1 MTFDGT
7 SLVDVVSDR
16 DEGLGGYCDIGA
28 PVCELGEAACEIQI
42 PQPPYWVYPDQ
53 VSFSIPDYTSSEG
66 GVATK
71 FKWKICVKDGAC
83 ITDWLDYNGKD
94 LIQSARIVDPYSK
107 ETGIIAQLVHVVDS
121 ELPGSVSLKNG
132 VIYNVKV
139 LVYNAAGLLNGVEL
153 TSRDVLADL
162 VPPKL
167 PEGKSVY
174 NGEFQKNVAVQL
186 STNGMGVSWDA
197 FEDAE
202 SGIDYYSY
210 QIFEYGNNGT
220 IEDSYVGSPVTRK
233 TRVNSGDDRNVYAT
247 QLSLSPGKKYF
258 ARVTAVNGAGV
269 QSWSDSAPVAVI
281 LPGEGIVVETTTEGV
296 KVSSLVVV
304 LAVVGSVLVL
314 LFLITLFVIRKR
326 YRNRREASR
335 RRKGQLKNIRQLL
348 NNMSDQVGNANVE
361 EKPKLDELKYVAFV
375 ITDLENSTKIASS
388 APNVY
393 DFVQEAHDTL
403 MRDLIAAYGAYEIN
417 TEGDAFHVAFRDVGT
432 AVQFCMEIQ
441 YEMMRIEWPKEV
453 LRISGCE
460 AVYSKSQNH
469 FIYRGPR
476 IRMGIHWADE
486 GHVVQQVHS
495 ITKHRIFS
503 GSAFQVTRELCEAAK
518 GGQVLL
524 THAAWEK
531 LRSDMSSAGFPVVEQ
546 LGSYAFETSQK
557 PIWVYQIRSLLGKP
571 LHRPIGNTATNLKN
585 LRLLNEGAALSIASA
600 PMPLTKKGNL
610 AFVCIKL
617 DRDCISATSNR
628 NEVPS
633 KVTELLQDTICACS
647 MQYQG
652 YLFRTTQNGYFYLAY
667 HSAVDAV
674 RMSHLIQVILMAVR
688 WPSEFQDWYGKQ
700 ESSADGKLLFKGPRI
715 SIGIHESSDYSIRPI
730 PQTKVTPDGM
740 SHMDY
745 LGPAE
750 EACRALSD
758 CAHGG
763 QVILSESAWS
773 AVQHQLPAGPTV
785 ISLGTHAFKE
795 PCFSEPILLM
805 EVMPKLLSRRTFPR
819 PKHTTMIDSG
829 YRDAPAANS
838 IVTIAHLKIVKPSI
852 VIEAERHLQDEVV
865 DASSKDVLHLFAQSV
880 SIASKVIRKLL
891 KEYGGYE
898 CKEPQ
903 PGKFT
908 LAFADLEAAIRWAAA
923 VQAALVGINWPEAI
937 LEWNECAPAFDIDDG
952 DHSSDNGSYL
962 SDSEVAIPKSES
974 TQWHDG
980 SIRVGTK
987 QWAGK
992 VVLWRGLPVRI
1003 GMASGV
1009 PLSKAPLN
1017 TGRADYYGTIP
1028 NLAARLVQIARPGQI
1043 LFDAAKLDTL
1053 LNIKWSGGRAYLSG
1067 DNTFLK
1073 DQIGGGVYLT
1083 PIGQLKI
1090 KGLEDLRSVFQADS
1104 WVLQSREFEEIPCVV
1119 RSVVATSIT
1128 RRMTSLRKASEAS
1141 SGFHPAVVEKS
1152 SVSKPGI
1159 FASISRTRDSGF
1171 LKRMSMSFSVR
1182 SNSREVDSA
1191 ENSMPFNASTSD
1203 GQPANI
1209 SYSDTS
1215 SFGGTLLKQ
1224 AVMFSTGY
1232 GKNSESSVATT
1243 PKSQMSHEHFH
1254 GLRSSPDRH
1263 RSAPAAK
1270 ASQEGRNN
1278 NNDSLKRCE
1287 GPYGSLDD
1295 FAKWDGSDS
1304 LVRTPTAQ
1312 SKVVDHWDAG
1322 FALEEALHANKHKSS
1337 IQHHAEKTVDA
1348 LESEDGDPNS
1358 LSDQGHFY
1366 MTDKA
1371 RSHSRMWYESKSLR
1385 KQTSLPTASS
1395 NDEAKKSG
1403 NIKNKIAEKF
1413 RRGQGDEKNDSMRI
1427 F

>member
-1 MTFDGT
+1 
-7 SLVDVVSDR
+7 
-16 DEGLGGYCDIGA
+16 
-28 PVCELGEAACEIQI
+28 
-42 PQPPYWVYPDQ
+42 
-53 VSFSIPDYTSSEG
+53 
-66 GVATK
+66 
-71 FKWKICVKDGAC
+71 
-83 ITDWLDYNGKD
+83 
-94 LIQSARIVDPYSK
+94 
-107 ETGIIAQLVHVVDS
+107 
-121 ELPGSVSLKNG
+121 
-132 VIYNVKV
+132 
-139 LVYNAAGLLNGVEL
+139 
-153 TSRDVLADL
+153 
-162 VPPKL
+162 
-167 PEGKSVY
+167 
-174 NGEFQKNVAVQL
+174 
-186 STNGMGVSWDA
+186 
-197 FEDAE
+197 
-202 SGIDYYSY
+202 
-210 QIFEYGNNGT
+210 
-220 IEDSYVGSPVTRK
+220 
-233 TRVNSGDDRNVYAT
+233 
-247 QLSLSPGKKYF
+247 
-258 ARVTAVNGAGV
+258 
-269 QSWSDSAPVAVI
+269 
-281 LPGEGIVVETTTEGV
+281 
-296 KVSSLVVV
+296 
-304 LAVVGSVLVL
+304 
-314 LFLITLFVIRKR
+314 
-326 YRNRREASR
+326 
-335 RRKGQLKNIRQLL
+335 
-348 NNMSDQVGNANVE
+348 
-361 EKPKLDELKYVAFV
+361 
-375 ITDLENSTKIASS
+375 
-388 APNVY
+388 
-393 DFVQEAHDTL
+393 
-403 MRDLIAAYGAYEIN
+403 
-417 TEGDAFHVAFRDVGT
+417 
-432 AVQFCMEIQ
+432 
-441 YEMMRIEWPKEV
+441 
-453 LRISGCE
+453 
-460 AVYSKSQNH
+460 
-469 FIYRGPR
+469 
-476 IRMGIHWADE
+476 
-486 GHVVQQVHS
+486 
-495 ITKHRIFS
+495 
-503 GSAFQVTRELCEAAK
+503 
-518 GGQVLL
+518 
-524 THAAWEK
+524 
-531 LRSDMSSAGFPVVEQ
+531 
-546 LGSYAFETSQK
+546 
-557 PIWVYQIRSLLGKP
+557 
-571 LHRPIGNTATNLKN
+571 
-585 LRLLNEGAALSIASA
+585 
-600 PMPLTKKGNL
+600 
-610 AFVCIKL
+610 
-617 DRDCISATSNR
+617 
-628 NEVPS
+628 
-633 KVTELLQDTICACS
+633 
-647 MQYQG
+647 
-652 YLFRTTQNGYFYLAY
+652 
-667 HSAVDAV
+667 
-674 RMSHLIQVILMAVR
+674 
-688 WPSEFQDWYGKQ
+688 
-700 ESSADGKLLFKGPRI
+700 
-715 SIGIHESSDYSIRPI
+715 
-730 PQTKVTPDGM
+730 
-740 SHMDY
+740 
-745 LGPAE
+745 
-750 EACRALSD
+750 
-758 CAHGG
+758 
-763 QVILSESAWS
+763 
-773 AVQHQLPAGPTV
+773 
-785 ISLGTHAFKE
+785 
-795 PCFSEPILLM
+795 
-805 EVMPKLLSRRTFPR
+805 
-819 PKHTTMIDSG
+819 MIDSG

-880 SIASKVIRKLL
+880 SIASKAIRKLL